1 MFSCILSTQTRNQ
14 SCSLLKQNQNQTNLS
29 FLPVVSLGLEKFE
42 FFLSHTEG
50 MGKWAASTACS
61 SISMGFCLLF
71 FFTEPLCPWIFVL
84 YLLNNPCDKPPCTQN
99 MILQESS
106 FSWGIHT
113 TIQMVWNIEN
123 ILIVEFYTNLDK
135 YRSVH
140 DKMCSYCLKFFTEI
154 ETLMASLLTS
164 NTISLNLQN
173 GQTQRHS

>member
-1 MFSCILSTQTRNQ
+1 MFSLET
-14 SCSLLKQNQNQTNLS
+14 KPKPNLS

-50 MGKWAASTACS
+50 IGKWTASTVCS
-61 SISMGFCLLF
+61 STSKGFCLLF
-71 FFTEPLCPWIFVL
+71 FFTKPLCPWIFALQIICYINHVINTLYTKYDPSKKLILLRNPYDNSNVL
-84 YLLNNPCDKPPCTQN
+84 KYWK
-99 MILQESS
+99 
-106 FSWGIHT
+106 H
-113 TIQMVWNIEN
+113 

-173 GQTQRHS
+173 E